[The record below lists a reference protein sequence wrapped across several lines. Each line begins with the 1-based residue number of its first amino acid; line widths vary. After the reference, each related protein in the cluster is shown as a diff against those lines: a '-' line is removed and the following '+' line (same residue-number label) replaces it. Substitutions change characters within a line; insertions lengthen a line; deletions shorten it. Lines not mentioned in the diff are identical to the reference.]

1 MKVNGQLVKS
11 ADNLG
16 MRMVWNLVGLLF
28 VGIGTVGIFVPGL
41 PSTVFFIL
49 ALYSFT
55 KGANEKWRQRLLN
68 HRVVGSTLRH
78 WEENKSISRRIKWV
92 SSICI
97 AGSVLF
103 SVMVIPVLWVKLLVA
118 ALGIFGIWYILSRR
132 TTEDL
137 VISEKVGELE
147 SRAA

>member
-1 MKVNGQLVKS
+1 MKVNGQLGKS

-28 VGIGTVGIFVPGL
+28 VGIGTAGIFVPGL
-41 PSTVFFIL
+41 PATVFFIL

-68 HRVVGSTLRH
+68 HKVVGSTLRH
-78 WEENKSISRRIKWV
+78 WEEHRSISRRIKWV

-97 AGSVLF
+97 AVSCGLS
-103 SVMVIPVLWVKLLVA
+103 SIVIPPVWVKVLVL
-118 ALGIFGIWYILSRR
+118 ALGAFGIWYVLSRK
-132 TTEDL
+132 TTEDI
-137 VISEKVGELE
+137 VIEEPVGEFEGLV
-147 SRAA
+147 A